1 MNAPVALLV
10 VLLSQLVFWAL
21 LRAGFFL
28 TALGANVVFWC
39 VAFPAW
45 TEAGR
50 RWWKTSVTPD
60 VALVL
65 MLIALTVCA
74 FLAAARGAD
83 GGGASPGAGSA
94 CSTSPVVADCDDA
107 GDAARGAPGA
117 RRRAGRNR

>member
-10 VLLSQLVFWAL
+10 VLLSQLGFWAL

-50 RWWKTSVTPD
+50 RWWKTSLTPG
-60 VALVL
+60 
-65 MLIALTVCA
+65 
-74 FLAAARGAD
+74 RGARPDADRAD
-83 GGGASPGAGSA
+83 GMRLP
-94 CSTSPVVADCDDA
+94 C
-107 GDAARGAPGA
+107 
-117 RRRAGRNR
+117 GREES